1 MSSEEPSVVSDVKVA
16 AVLSVDVDVAGGGG
30 LLSAVRVGVANVGD
44 LLSKV
49 LVRAPFLAMIRRG
62 NPSSRLD
69 V

>member
-1 MSSEEPSVVSDVKVA
+1 M
-16 AVLSVDVDVAGGGG
+16 
-30 LLSAVRVGVANVGD
+30 GD

-69 V
+69 VRWEVTKLDPRVFLVNNTALLRAMFSAALATCRWD

>member
-16 AVLSVDVDVAGGGG
+16 AVLSVDVDVAG
-30 LLSAVRVGVANVGD
+30 VVDCVGD

-62 NPSSRLD
+62 NSVLKAGCNLSS
-69 V
+69 